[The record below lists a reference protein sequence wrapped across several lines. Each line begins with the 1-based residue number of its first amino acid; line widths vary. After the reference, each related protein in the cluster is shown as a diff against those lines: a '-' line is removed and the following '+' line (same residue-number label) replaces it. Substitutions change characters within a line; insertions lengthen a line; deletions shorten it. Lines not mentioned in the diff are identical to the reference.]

1 MTINS
6 ITQRQA
12 LEHAAER
19 IWNYHQ
25 RQTQDSWQYTETDG
39 TILGQQIT
47 PLYKVG
53 LYVPGGKAAYP
64 SSLLM
69 NALPAKVAGV
79 SEIIMVVPA
88 PDNIPND
95 IVLAAA
101 AIANV
106 DGEGLTAHAQS
117 AESRIKIYLY

>member
-1 MTINS
+1 MKFKKNQIIIPKQRLQQALRDLDN
-6 ITQRQA
+6 TQRQA

-25 RQTQDSWQYTETDG
+25 HQKQESWQYTEADG
-39 TILGQQIT
+39 TMLGQQIT
-47 PLYKVG
+47 PLSRVG

-79 SEIIMVVPA
+79 I
-88 PDNIPND
+88 
-95 IVLAAA
+95 
-101 AIANV
+101 
-106 DGEGLTAHAQS
+106 DGTCTFR
-117 AESRIKIYLY
+117 RI